1 MSAKTSRN
9 AALVTGAAVRIGKGL
24 ALKLAE
30 LGFQVALHYNHS
42 EKDVREVANLI
53 KKEGG
58 QCATFQCDLS
68 DAEETKLLI
77 GRVKERFS
85 KLNLLINSASIFEK
99 SSLTTDSLDSLKRHF
114 AINFDAP
121 YILTCSFAKECRT
134 GQIINIL
141 DTNVVKNKT
150 SYAAYLLSKKA
161 LLELTKLSAVQLGPD
176 IRVNAIAPG
185 LILPPTNQNNSYLL
199 KRAQE
204 IPLKRKGD
212 IATITQCL
220 QFLLENHYLT
230 GQIIFN
236 DGGEHLI

>member
-1 MSAKTSRN
+1 MAAKTSQH

-30 LGFQVALHYNHS
+30 LGFSVALHYNHS
-42 EKDVREVANLI
+42 DKDVREVARLI
-53 KKEGG
+53 KKKGG
-58 QCATFQCDLS
+58 RCEIFQCDLA

-77 GRVKERFS
+77 GRVRERFP
-85 KLNLLINSASIFEK
+85 KLNLLINNASIFEK
-99 SSLTTDSLDSLKRHF
+99 SDLTTASLDSLRQHF
-114 AINFDAP
+114 VINFDAP
-121 YILTCSFAKECRT
+121 YILTCAFAEECKA

-141 DTNVVKNKT
+141 DTNVVKNKST
-150 SYAAYLLSKKA
+150 YATYLLSKKA
-161 LLELTKLSAVQLGPD
+161 LAELTKLSAVLLGPK

-185 LILPPTNQNNSYLL
+185 LILPPPNGTNAYLL

-212 IATITQCL
+212 MATITQCL
-220 QFLLENHYLT
+220 QFLVENHYLT
-230 GQIIFN
+230 GQILFN